1 MFNSITSDASNQ
13 NEAKKLEN
21 IVQNIEPEILS
32 WSFLY
37 EQSMQLLHTIAQI
50 LPTLILGIII
60 LFMSYI
66 VAAPLSRVFIKPID
80 YLTDSRLVHLVVRR
94 CIAALIILLGV
105 YLFLRLAGLTEFAVA
120 VMSGTGLVGLIL
132 GFAFRD
138 IAENFISSLL
148 LSVQRPFKIDDVVE
162 VDGRLGVVKKVTARA
177 TILVDYDG
185 NHIQIPNATVYKNTI
200 KNLTANPKMRGKVSI
215 GIGYDNDIRDA
226 QALAL
231 SVAKQQSAVLN
242 DPSAQVLIDS
252 LGSST
257 INFVLYFW
265 VNSEDHSPIKV
276 ASQLM
281 RELVNEFTLQEIS
294 MPDDV
299 RERILLGAPQVT
311 VSNNN
316 ITNQHSNK
324 SIEKDPNKSITLN
337 NKLKNASNTSSSNNI
352 DDVSS
357 DTNEIRDQADESRD
371 PEEGNNII

>member
-1 MFNSITSDASNQ
+1 MFNSITSDISNK
-13 NEAKKLEN
+13 NESETLEN
-21 IVQNIEPEILS
+21 IVKNIEPEALS
-32 WSFLY
+32 WSFLH

-60 LFMSYI
+60 LFISYMA
-66 VAAPLSRVFIKPID
+66 AAPLSRIFIKPID
-80 YLTDSRLVHLVVRR
+80 YLTNSRLVHLVVRR
-94 CIAALIILLGV
+94 SIAALIILLGV

-120 VMSGTGLVGLIL
+120 VMSGTGLIGLIL

-162 VDGRLGVVKKVTARA
+162 VDGRLGIVKKVTARA

-231 SVAKQQSAVLN
+231 SVANQQNGILK
-242 DPSAQVLIDS
+242 DPAAQVLIDN

-265 VNSEDHSPIKV
+265 VNSEDHSPVKV

-299 RERILLGAPQVT
+299 RERILLGDPQVT
-311 VSNNN
+311 VSKSD

-324 SIEKDPNKSITLN
+324 SIEKEPKKSINLN
-337 NKLKNASNTSSSNNI
+337 NKIKNDSNPSPSNNI

-357 DTNEIRDQADESRD
+357 DNNEIRDQADESRD